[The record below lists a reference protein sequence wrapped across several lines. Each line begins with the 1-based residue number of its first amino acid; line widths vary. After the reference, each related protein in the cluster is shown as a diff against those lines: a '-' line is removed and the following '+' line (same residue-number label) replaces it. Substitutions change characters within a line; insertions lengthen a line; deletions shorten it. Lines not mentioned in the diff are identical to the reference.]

1 MPPLANPNLEPVPD
15 FRTAEFEIICNG
27 LHMAYNETEDQVV
40 ECLIAAWQAARAN
53 RIAAWEAHVE
63 EEARIAEEAECE
75 HQQQQELE
83 ERTGV
88 VLVEIDQ

>member
-27 LHMAYNETEDQVV
+27 LRMAYNETEDQVV
-40 ECLIAAWQAARAN
+40 ERLIAAWQAARAN

-83 ERTGV
+83 ERTAV